1 MGWLYKTKDFLC
13 NCYIQPW
20 GYSEC
25 KYAYRLSFLKPLKRQ
40 VFHFYFILHNLLMPT
55 PDLHFFSLFLFCFI
69 GHLIVVLS
77 LMLDYHLTSEKRNCF
92 SASTPNNSFGMF
104 WWYITVCA
112 TLGFLIDCLCTNVVG
127 FFLFLFL

>member
-13 NCYIQPW
+13 NCYIQPEVIQNANMHI
-20 GYSEC
+20 GYHSWSHSKGRSSIFTLFCIIYEC
-25 KYAYRLSFLKPLKRQ
+25 QRQ
-40 VFHFYFILHNLLMPT
+40 IYI
-55 PDLHFFSLFLFCFI
+55 FFSFFLFCFI